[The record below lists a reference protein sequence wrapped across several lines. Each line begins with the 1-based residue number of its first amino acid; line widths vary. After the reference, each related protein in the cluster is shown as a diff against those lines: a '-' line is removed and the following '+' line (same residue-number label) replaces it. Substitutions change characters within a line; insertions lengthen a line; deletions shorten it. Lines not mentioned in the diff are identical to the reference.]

1 MALKFWPDR
10 DGTGTR
16 RRRYQNLTRPN
27 DKPCRTVQL
36 PLRGRV

>member
-16 RRRYQNLTRPN
+16 RRRYQNPTRP
-27 DKPCRTVQL
+27 
-36 PLRGRV
+36 

>member
-16 RRRYQNLTRPN
+16 RRRYQNLTRP
-27 DKPCRTVQL
+27 
-36 PLRGRV
+36 